1 MEDKSLPTAIPAE
14 MLALM
19 RKFLPPEQNAEKIY
33 NIDEVKKL
41 ITNNITLSDEQAEKM
56 AEMMIQ
62 AMLENKV
69 SAPHPDEENALLQ
82 SPNLPSYVCRDLF
95 GIIILS
101 QEYFESGRYQI
112 DHGRRFPENL
122 TSHDIRK
129 ELKNLNDEAKDK
141 LMSYPTILAAESR
154 YNGYRAAPGQY
165 AYYGFI
171 KDIKKYERFDEI
183 EFIPVNKKIPQKFF
197 DEKMYELGLEGR
209 PRCSEMT
216 MTHWTVKQ
224 GDLIT
229 LLRNGGYHISYPT
242 N

>member
-1 MEDKSLPTAIPAE
+1 M
-14 MLALM
+14 
-19 RKFLPPEQNAEKIY
+19 EQNNTDEKNLPASATQSTELTELAEKIY
-33 NIDEVKKL
+33 NIDNVENFNKN
-41 ITNNITLSDEQAEKM
+41 ITNNNTISFTDDQIKMFLQQRMRESTYSLQEQNQDS
-56 AEMMIQ
+56 I
-62 AMLENKV
+62 
-69 SAPHPDEENALLQ
+69 LQ
-82 SPNLPSYVCRDLF
+82 SPDLPSYVSRDRF

-112 DHGRRFPENL
+112 DHSRRFPENL
-122 TSHDIRK
+122 TSRDVRE
-129 ELKNLNDEAKDK
+129 ELWSLNDEAIDK
-141 LMSYPTILAAESR
+141 LMSYPTIIAAESK

>member
-1 MEDKSLPTAIPAE
+1 M
-14 MLALM
+14 
-19 RKFLPPEQNAEKIY
+19 EQNNTDEKNLPASAAQSTELTELAEKIY
-33 NIDEVKKL
+33 NIDNVENFNKN
-41 ITNNITLSDEQAEKM
+41 ITNNNTFSFTDDQIKMILQQRMRESTYSLQEQNQDS
-56 AEMMIQ
+56 I
-62 AMLENKV
+62 
-69 SAPHPDEENALLQ
+69 LQ
-82 SPNLPSYVCRDLF
+82 SPDLPSYVCRDRF

-112 DHGRRFPENL
+112 DHSRRFPENL
-122 TSHDIRK
+122 TSHDVRE
-129 ELKNLNDEAKDK
+129 ELKDLNDEAKDK
-141 LMSYPTILAAESR
+141 LMSYPTIIAAESR